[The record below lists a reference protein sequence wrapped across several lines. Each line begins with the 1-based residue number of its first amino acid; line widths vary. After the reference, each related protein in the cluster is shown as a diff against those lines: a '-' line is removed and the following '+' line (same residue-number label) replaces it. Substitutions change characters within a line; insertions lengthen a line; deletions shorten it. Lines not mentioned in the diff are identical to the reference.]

1 MKKLLWRAKRYTRIS
16 FSAPFRSKGA
26 QKVEN
31 RIYIVENFISIVENC
46 VSICENF
53 ISIVENFCMF
63 VVENIISIVE
73 NIICVISILENNYIH
88 MQLHFTF
95 P

>member
-31 RIYIVENFISIVENC
+31 RIYIV
-46 VSICENF
+46 ENF